1 MIFVKESQLYMLN
14 SINLDSLQLLKDI
27 KEQVSSH
34 AEPDELGLV
43 EGLRNLPCEDSIH
56 RADHHQEYWVAEKND
71 TNAYVNEHFIDKI
84 I

>member
-1 MIFVKESQLYMLN
+1 MLFHDSSHYSNAAMIFVKESQLYMLN

-56 RADHHQEYWVAEKND
+56 RADHHQEYWVAEK
-71 TNAYVNEHFIDKI
+71 
-84 I
+84 